1 MEVLLDTN
9 FIISCVRKR
18 IDFLEELSGM
28 GFKPK
33 VPREVLQEMKDL
45 KKEGKTSYGER
56 VAIDIAFDMLEKA
69 KVKKIKVGG
78 KNVDLGL
85 IAKGQSGIYIATLD
99 RGIKREIPNRVVIE
113 NTKKSLRV
121 ERD

>member
-18 IDFLEELSGM
+18 IDFLEELGGM

-45 KKEGKTSYGER
+45 KREGKTGRAER
-56 VAIDIAFDMLEKA
+56 DAIDLAFDMLENA
-69 KVKKIKVGG
+69 KVKKVKVGG
-78 KNVDLGL
+78 RTVDLGL
-85 IAKGQSGIYIATLD
+85 IAKGQAGIYIATLD
-99 RGIKREIPNRVVIE
+99 NGIKREIPNRVVIE
-113 NTKKSLRV
+113 SAKNRLMV